1 MIDIAV
7 PRDIDP
13 VVADIEGVYLFNID
27 ALESVVEENKQQREE
42 EAKRAEP
49 IIHEAIDEVLEKF

>member
-42 EAKRAEP
+42 EAKTG
-49 IIHEAIDEVLEKF
+49 